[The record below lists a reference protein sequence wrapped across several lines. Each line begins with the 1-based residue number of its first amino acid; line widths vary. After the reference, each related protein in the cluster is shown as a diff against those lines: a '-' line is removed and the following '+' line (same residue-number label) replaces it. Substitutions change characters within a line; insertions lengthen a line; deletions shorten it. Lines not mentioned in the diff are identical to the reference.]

1 MSTLVRKLLKIH
13 RILGLVLAVNFL
25 VLGLTGVVLVWRHEL
40 SPVQTVEQKSVFI
53 SEESS
58 LSKIENYLSEN
69 KSYKDKKVLSIFKGD
84 DGDIQAR
91 VTEPGIEKFKGAM
104 RLKFD
109 LAGNVLSS
117 NQVKPTAFIDFILKL
132 HRELLLGG
140 KGKILIG
147 LMGLFFLIALLS
159 GALIANKFYRN
170 VKTMNSRILLGRLHK
185 IIGVK
190 TLAWL
195 LIVTFTGAI
204 LAFNSTFIGLF
215 LRDNVRAHQANAIVI
230 ENAKYVSVMTV
241 LKELETKLPHLE
253 YDFISF
259 PDNEFSV
266 PNQFVVLM
274 ENEEHHHEIAYVDGI
289 TGKLNRTVSLP
300 WYLELLIL
308 SEPLH
313 FGDYGGVILKII
325 WSVLGLIS
333 SFIPISGIY
342 IFLFR
347 RKHLAVKAGL
357 YDGRLLNDT
366 NVSTLEVLLPTMFVF
381 VIFFITSDFKWI
393 LSALFLIYLIFSWR
407 DLVLFLISF
416 RNKARRPKERVS

>member
-1 MSTLVRKLLKIH
+1 MSILVRKLLKIH
-13 RILGLVLAVNFL
+13 RILGLVLAINFL

-40 SPVQTVEQKSVFI
+40 SPVQSVEQKSVFI

-69 KSYKDKKVLSIFKGD
+69 ESYKDKKVLSIFKGD

-117 NQVKPTAFIDFILKL
+117 NQIKPTALIDFILKL

-147 LMGLFFLIALLS
+147 LMGLFFLIALFS

-170 VKTMNSRILLGRLHK
+170 VKTMNSRILLGRFHK

-195 LIVTFTGAI
+195 IIVTFTGAI
-204 LAFNSTFIGLF
+204 LAFNSTLIGLF

-230 ENAKYVSVMTV
+230 ENAKYVSVTTV
-241 LKELETKLPHLE
+241 LKELEVKLPHLE

-274 ENEEHHHEIAYVDGI
+274 ESEEHHHEIAYVDGI
-289 TGKLNRTVSLP
+289 TGKLNRIVSLP

-313 FGDYGGVILKII
+313 FGDYGGVVLKII

-347 RKHLAVKAGL
+347 RKYLAVKPGV
-357 YDGRLLNDT
+357 YDGHLLNDT

-393 LSALFLIYLIFSWR
+393 LSTLFLIYLIFSWR
-407 DLVLFLISF
+407 DLLIYLMTF
-416 RNKARRPKERVS
+416 RKKVKRSQGRVS

>member
-1 MSTLVRKLLKIH
+1 MSSIIRKFLKIH

-25 VLGLTGVVLVWRHEL
+25 VLGLTGVILVWRHEL
-40 SPVQTVEQKSVFI
+40 SPVQTVEQMSVFI

-58 LSKIENYLSEN
+58 LSKIENYLSVNEN
-69 KSYKDKKVLSIFKGD
+69 YKDKKVLSIFKGD

-91 VTEPGIEKFKGAM
+91 VTEPGIEKFKGAT

-109 LAGNVLSS
+109 LAGNAISS
-117 NQVKPTAFIDFILKL
+117 NQVKPTILIDFILKL
-132 HRELLLGG
+132 HREILLGG

-195 LIVTFTGAI
+195 LIVTFTGSI
-204 LAFNSTFIGLF
+204 LAFNSTLIGLF
-215 LRDNVRAHQANAIVI
+215 LRENVRTHQANAIVI
-230 ENAKYVSVMTV
+230 ENAKYVSVTTV
-241 LKELETKLPHLE
+241 LKELEKKLPHLE

-313 FGDYGGVILKII
+313 FGDYGGVVLKII
-325 WSVLGLIS
+325 WSIFGIIS

-347 RKHLAVKAGL
+347 RKYLTTKAGQ
-357 YDGRLLNDT
+357 YDGNLLSDT
-366 NVSTLEVLLPTMFVF
+366 NISVSEVLLPSMFIF

-407 DLVLFLISF
+407 DLLIYLITFS
-416 RNKARRPKERVS
+416 KKVKSSQGRVP

>member
-1 MSTLVRKLLKIH
+1 MSSLVRKFLKIH
-13 RILGLVLAVNFL
+13 RILGLVLAINFL
-25 VLGLTGVVLVWRHEL
+25 LLGLTGVVLVWRHEL
-40 SPVQTVEQKSVFI
+40 SPVHSVEQQSAFV
-53 SEESS
+53 SDQSS
-58 LSKIENYLSEN
+58 LSKIENYIHEN
-69 KSYKDKKVLSIFKGD
+69 EIYKDKKVLSIFKGD

-91 VTEPGIEKFKGAM
+91 ITEPGVEKFKGAT

-109 LAGNVLSS
+109 LAGNVLTS
-117 NQVKPTAFIDFILKL
+117 NQVKPTVFIDFVLKL

-147 LMGLFFLIALLS
+147 LMGVFFLVALLS
-159 GALIANKFYRN
+159 GAFIANKFYRN
-170 VKTMNSRILLGRLHK
+170 VRTMNSRIMLGRLHK

-195 LIVTFTGAI
+195 FIVTFTGAI
-204 LAFNSTFIGLF
+204 LAFNSTLIGLF
-215 LRDNVRAHQANAIVI
+215 LRGNVKAQQENAIVI
-230 ENAKYVSVMTV
+230 ENAKYVSVTII
-241 LKELETKLPHLE
+241 LKELESKLAHLE

-274 ENEEHHHEIAYVDGI
+274 ENESHHHEIAYIDGI
-289 TGKLNRTVSLP
+289 TGKLNRTVTLP

-325 WSVLGLIS
+325 WSLFGLIS

-347 RKHLAVKAGL
+347 KKYLVARSEQYNGYLISDV
-357 YDGRLLNDT
+357 NISFT
-366 NVSTLEVLLPTMFVF
+366 EILLPSLFVF
-381 VIFFITSDFKWI
+381 VIFFVTSDFKWI
-393 LSALFLIYLIFSWR
+393 LSALFLVYLVFSWR
-407 DLVLFLISF
+407 DLIVFISSL
-416 RNKARRPKERVS
+416 RKKKRIQKESIS